1 MTRKYLVETVI
12 GRAGE
17 DLQYF
22 RRTVKLVVP
31 ESADAPLGVGDK
43 ILVTNDAYSG
53 PALCEV
59 TAVASDRVRLKRLY
73 DDNPYT
79 VLLSLPM
86 K

>member
-31 ESADAPLGVGDK
+31 ESADSPLVVGDK
-43 ILVTNDAYSG
+43 ILVTHDAYSG

-59 TAVASDRVRLKRLY
+59 TAVASDRVRLK
-73 DDNPYT
+73 
-79 VLLSLPM
+79 
-86 K
+86 